1 MSSVAKASDKI
12 IQLLKQHGSMT
23 AKELAQTLAMTTM
36 GARQHL
42 QLLEQQG
49 DLESFDQKAPR
60 GRPTRFWQLTEQ
72 AQRHFDDRHEEL
84 TVQLLISV
92 KQVFGEQG
100 LEQLIAQREADAMAK
115 YQAKLAGIPSLPER
129 LETLAQIRSCEG
141 YMASVESTASG
152 YLLLENHC
160 PICAAATAC
169 MNFCRSELAMFQALF
184 ADLAT
189 VARSE
194 HILDGARRC
203 AYQVT
208 PL

>member
-1 MSSVAKASDKI
+1 MSSAAKASDRI
-12 IQLLKQHGSMT
+12 IQLLKQHGAMT

-72 AQRHFDDRHEEL
+72 AQRHFEDRHEEL

-100 LEQLIAQREADAMAK
+100 LEQLIAQRETDAMIH
-115 YQAKLAGIPSLPER
+115 YQARLADIDSLPDR
-129 LETLAQIRSCEG
+129 LAMLAQIRSNEG
-141 YMASVESTASG
+141 YMASVESTATG

-169 MNFCRSELAMFQALF
+169 MSFCRSELAMFQVLF
-184 ADLAT
+184 ADLAKVT
-189 VARSE
+189 RSE

-203 AYQVT
+203 AYQIT
-208 PL
+208 PI

>member
-1 MSSVAKASDKI
+1 
-12 IQLLKQHGSMT
+12 MT
-23 AKELAQTLAMTTM
+23 AKALAQALDMTTM

-72 AQRHFDDRHEEL
+72 AQRHFEDRHEEL

-100 LEQLIAQREADAMAK
+100 LEQLIAQREADAMAN
-115 YQAKLAGIPSLPER
+115 YQAKLSSMAALPER
-129 LETLAQIRSCEG
+129 LEKLAQIRSNEG
-141 YMASVESTASG
+141 YMACVESTAQG

-169 MNFCRSELAMFQALF
+169 VGFCRSELAMFQALF
-184 ADLAT
+184 ADLAE
-189 VARSE
+189 VSRSE
-194 HILDGARRC
+194 HILEGARRC
-203 AYQVT
+203 AYRFIART
-208 PL
+208 NE